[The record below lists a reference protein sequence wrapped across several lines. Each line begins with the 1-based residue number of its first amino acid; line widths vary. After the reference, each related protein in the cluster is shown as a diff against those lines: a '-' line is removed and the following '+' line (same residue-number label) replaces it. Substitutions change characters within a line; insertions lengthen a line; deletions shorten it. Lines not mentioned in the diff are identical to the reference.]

1 MIKQVQPESYDAD
14 SDDGNG
20 YRYAYDACGRMTEVQ
35 DPGGNILHTYEYNG
49 HGQILREVDG
59 EGKEVLYT
67 YNDLGWKIREQIKV
81 QETDPALYRVIAYTY
96 DSQGNK
102 VEEAYGQQEVERD
115 GEPDG
120 WHRIHFSYDK
130 NNHLNVV
137 KDDFGAKMRYDYD
150 CLGNVTLEERAIA
163 DGVHSVIHYAYNK
176 NGWLVQ
182 RTEEIQGNGPVQAAV
197 TRYAYDANGN
207 LTKITTP
214 KGSEIH
220 RSYDADDRLTEERVL
235 DRKNGID
242 RRVQYAYDAA
252 GNVLKQAIL
261 GTDGECLE
269 SSTRYDLKDR
279 ATHRTNPAGG
289 VTRYLYDRNDR
300 LRKEISPYGYEPES
314 DDGAG
319 VSYTYDSRGNRL
331 RTTNALGEVVQEFSY
346 NLRNQPVIQ
355 KNTFGNRTE
364 LSYELDGKIKDI
376 RRSGNHQRTL
386 QQYEYNARGQITGVV
401 DGNQNPISYD
411 VDSWGRITGIGFADG
426 VKEGYEYTPA
436 GQVSRTIDGNG
447 NAVQYRYNS
456 LGKISERIDQ
466 LGFTE
471 TFRYDEEGNLSL
483 HIDRDGRQLQRACN
497 VFGQPVYEKASDAE
511 GKHTNISTWHYDSL
525 GRVTRA
531 VCDGKSY
538 EYIYDA
544 HGNLKEKR
552 SNGKRLVSYTHDR
565 AGQITEI
572 RDPAGVSTRYEYDI
586 LGRRSRIFND
596 DGLEVR
602 YGYDALNR
610 IRHIRY
616 GNGVETAYTYD
627 GDGNVRTLET
637 RAGENVLISF
647 AYRYDGNGNRTAKTG
662 TQAALGGITSEITA
676 GNNALDISYNYDV
689 RGQLLEERRNGAS
702 VCYAYDKAGNRIRKT
717 DAQGEIRYLYNEKN
731 QLIAEESPA
740 DRKQFSYDR
749 QGGII
754 EEKNAAGIRRFSYNS
769 RHQQTRVETET
780 GSVQENR
787 YDAEGLRF
795 ELLENGRRTSFVYH
809 DGELLQEEGREE
821 QGTSYHLGAGM
832 EAFRRGQE
840 LSYYHRD
847 EQLSTVFVTDGHR
860 NVQNSYQYDAFGMSL
875 GTTEKLNNRIRYTG
889 QQYDDVTG
897 QYYLRARYYN
907 PVAGRFMQEDV
918 YQGDGLNL
926 YAYCGNNPVVYDDPS
941 GYASTSTGKAC
952 PPKGKISESVDGS
965 GTPSEKVKVP
975 TVKSGEFNE
984 WFNSL
989 SVDEL
994 DELWKDKSTRKA
1006 IERQLRAPG
1015 GMHEWHLVS
1024 RAPQFKY
1031 WGVNA
1036 EQIRDLRTVIND
1048 VEFVNPVGKH
1058 GQLGSTTAHNEL
1070 LGIID
1075 SSSDYSMF
1083 TRRLNNWANYRLKGG
1098 IDTLPEG
1105 LRIK

>member
-1 MIKQVQPESYDAD
+1 M
-14 SDDGNG
+14 
-20 YRYAYDACGRMTEVQ
+20 
-35 DPGGNILHTYEYNG
+35 
-49 HGQILREVDG
+49 
-59 EGKEVLYT
+59 
-67 YNDLGWKIREQIKV
+67 
-81 QETDPALYRVIAYTY
+81 
-96 DSQGNK
+96 
-102 VEEAYGQQEVERD
+102 
-115 GEPDG
+115 
-120 WHRIHFSYDK
+120 
-130 NNHLNVV
+130 
-137 KDDFGAKMRYDYD
+137 
-150 CLGNVTLEERAIA
+150 
-163 DGVHSVIHYAYNK
+163 
-176 NGWLVQ
+176 
-182 RTEEIQGNGPVQAAV
+182 
-197 TRYAYDANGN
+197 
-207 LTKITTP
+207 
-214 KGSEIH
+214 
-220 RSYDADDRLTEERVL
+220 
-235 DRKNGID
+235 
-242 RRVQYAYDAA
+242 QYAYDAA

-261 GTDGECLE
+261 GADGECLE

-300 LRKEISPYGYEPES
+300 LRKEINPYGYEPES

-331 RTTNALGEVVQEFSY
+331 RTTNALGEVVQELSY
-346 NLRNQPVIQ
+346 NLQNQPVIQ
-355 KNTFGNRTE
+355 KDAFGNRTE
-364 LSYELDGKIKDI
+364 LSYELDGKIKDV

-401 DGNQNPISYD
+401 DGNRNPISYD

-466 LGFTE
+466 LGDTE

-544 HGNLKEKR
+544 YGNLKEKR

-610 IRHIRY
+610 ISRIHY

-647 AYRYDGNGNRTAKTG
+647 AYRYDGNGNRTAKAG
-662 TQAALGGITSEITA
+662 TQAALGGITT
-676 GNNALDISYNYDV
+676 GNNALDISYAYDV

-717 DAQGEIRYLYNEKN
+717 DVQGEIRYLYNAKN

-754 EEKNAAGIRRFSYNS
+754 EEKNAAGIRLFSYNS

-821 QGTSYHLGAGM
+821 QKTSYHLGAGM

-847 EQLSTVFVTDGHR
+847 EQLSTVFVTDGQGEIR
-860 NVQNSYQYDAFGMSL
+860 NSYQYDAFGMSL

-889 QQYDDVTG
+889 QQYDELTE

-941 GYASTSTGKAC
+941 GYKRKAC
-952 PPKGKISESVDGS
+952 PPQGKISESVDETSYGKSSSNCTELVPYYPANNGAES
-965 GTPSEKVKVP
+965 GTPSGFYQDANGRWHRPNGDFASNAEVGIASPAK
-975 TVKSGEFNE
+975 TATGSHG
-984 WFNSL
+984 NSL
-989 SVDEL
+989 SDPRTNYGYVLVDKDTNEIL
-994 DELWKDKSTRKA
+994 KFGETLYPETRYSKSYLEQNNAVMKVLESGSKEYIHYWQYDMNKYFEYMYDEFPPLLKS
-1006 IERQLRAPG
+1006 
-1015 GMHEWHLVS
+1015 
-1024 RAPQFKY
+1024 
-1031 WGVNA
+1031 
-1036 EQIRDLRTVIND
+1036 
-1048 VEFVNPVGKH
+1048 
-1058 GQLGSTTAHNEL
+1058 
-1070 LGIID
+1070 
-1075 SSSDYSMF
+1075 
-1083 TRRLNNWANYRLKGG
+1083 KGW
-1098 IDTLPEG
+1098 
-1105 LRIK
+1105 

>member
-1 MIKQVQPESYDAD
+1 M
-14 SDDGNG
+14 
-20 YRYAYDACGRMTEVQ
+20 
-35 DPGGNILHTYEYNG
+35 
-49 HGQILREVDG
+49 
-59 EGKEVLYT
+59 
-67 YNDLGWKIREQIKV
+67 
-81 QETDPALYRVIAYTY
+81 
-96 DSQGNK
+96 
-102 VEEAYGQQEVERD
+102 
-115 GEPDG
+115 
-120 WHRIHFSYDK
+120 
-130 NNHLNVV
+130 
-137 KDDFGAKMRYDYD
+137 
-150 CLGNVTLEERAIA
+150 
-163 DGVHSVIHYAYNK
+163 
-176 NGWLVQ
+176 
-182 RTEEIQGNGPVQAAV
+182 
-197 TRYAYDANGN
+197 
-207 LTKITTP
+207 
-214 KGSEIH
+214 
-220 RSYDADDRLTEERVL
+220 
-235 DRKNGID
+235 
-242 RRVQYAYDAA
+242 QYAYDAA

-300 LRKEISPYGYEPES
+300 LRKEISPYGYEPEN
-314 DDGAG
+314 DDGVGAA
-319 VSYTYDSRGNRL
+319 YTYDSRGNRL
-331 RTTNALGEVVQEFSY
+331 RTTNALGEVVQELSY

-355 KNTFGNRTE
+355 KDTFGNRTE

-376 RRSGNHQRTL
+376 RRLGNGNRNHQRIL
-386 QQYEYNARGQITGVV
+386 QQYEYNARGQIIGVV
-401 DGNQNPISYD
+401 DGNRNPISYD

-426 VKEGYEYTPA
+426 GKEGYEYTPA

-456 LGKISERIDQ
+456 LGKISVRIDQ
-466 LGFTE
+466 LGDTE

-544 HGNLKEKR
+544 YGNLKEKR

-572 RDPAGVSTRYEYDI
+572 RDPEGVCTRYEYDI
-586 LGRRSRIFND
+586 LGRRSRIYNN

-627 GDGNVRTLET
+627 GDGNIRTLET
-637 RAGENVLISF
+637 RAGENVLLSF
-647 AYRYDGNGNRTAKTG
+647 AYQYDGNGNRTAKTG
-662 TQAALGGITSEITA
+662 TQAALGGITSEITT
-676 GNNALDISYNYDV
+676 GNNALDLSYAYDV

-702 VCYAYDKAGNRIRKT
+702 VSYAYDKAGNRIRKT

-731 QLIAEESPA
+731 QLVEEESPV

-754 EEKNAAGIRRFSYNS
+754 EEKNLAGIRLFSYNS

-821 QGTSYHLGAGM
+821 QKTSYHLGAGM

-847 EQLSTVFVTDGHR
+847 EQLSTVFVTDGQGEIR
-860 NVQNSYQYDAFGMSL
+860 NSYQYDAFGIPL
-875 GTTEKLNNRIRYTG
+875 ETTEQLNNRIRYTG

-941 GYASTSTGKAC
+941 GYKRKAC
-952 PPKGKISESVDGS
+952 PPQGKISESVDETSYGKSSSNCTELVPYYPANNGAES
-965 GTPSEKVKVP
+965 GRKADFYVTPSGDVVPATGYRYMDSGRANDAIISGEQYTTYIGFKKYDSASQVKDAFQIADSWSDCKVRGEFDTLQVIDDLYVP
-975 TVKSGEFNE
+975 TTKGNTTAIPEPITFSYPEYGKGGEH
-984 WFNSL
+984 
-989 SVDEL
+989 
-994 DELWKDKSTRKA
+994 
-1006 IERQLRAPG
+1006 QLR
-1015 GMHEWHLVS
+1015 VD
-1024 RAPQFKY
+1024 K
-1031 WGVNA
+1031 
-1036 EQIRDLRTVIND
+1036 VI
-1048 VEFVNPVGKH
+1048 K
-1058 GQLGSTTAHNEL
+1058 
-1070 LGIID
+1070 
-1075 SSSDYSMF
+1075 F
-1083 TRRLNNWANYRLKGG
+1083 TNVDFIG
-1098 IDTLPEG
+1098 D
-1105 LRIK
+1105 

>member
-1 MIKQVQPESYDAD
+1 
-14 SDDGNG
+14 
-20 YRYAYDACGRMTEVQ
+20 MTEVQ

-59 EGKEVLYT
+59 EGKEVIYT

-319 VSYTYDSRGNRL
+319 VSYTYDSRGNRI
-331 RTTNALGEVVQEFSY
+331 RTTNALGEVVQELSY
-346 NLRNQPVIQ
+346 NLQNQPVIQ
-355 KNTFGNRTE
+355 KDTFGNRTE
-364 LSYELDGKIKDI
+364 LSYELDGKIKDV

-572 RDPAGVSTRYEYDI
+572 KDPAGFCTRYEYDI

-610 IRHIRY
+610 ISRIHY

-627 GDGNVRTLET
+627 GDGNIRTLET
-637 RAGENVLISF
+637 KAGENVLLSF

-717 DAQGEIRYLYNEKN
+717 DVQGEIRYLYNAKN

-754 EEKNAAGIRRFSYNS
+754 EEKNAAGIRLFSYNS
-769 RHQQTRVETET
+769 RRQQTRVETET
-780 GSVQENR
+780 GNVQENR